1 MRSAFFS
8 LATLAVAA
16 IPAFANDLLPD
27 SIYSGTKGSVC
38 DSGWVVG
45 FPTGSSDYFDATYT
59 VVGGIANVEDGT
71 IDNGLKVQSVAVSVS
86 DFGSGR
92 TYPILGVFNSNLG
105 VDPSGETPDLAS
117 AVATTIP
124 SPALSPPG
132 LFGFVQFAAATGT
145 GVITGTTNVHTVV
158 QLPPGDSGLL
168 GVGADSGS
176 TGTTGGAS
184 GFTTDGY
191 ATPSISLSFLD
202 WGLSVGQDNS
212 ATTSC
217 KQADRKPHGRLRA
230 SNMVQGIGEGD
241 KLTTTVKAGDT
252 LNLLF
257 LGTKSGDKL
266 RLYFNVAPCTPAVAI
281 GPVLPTLADP
291 DGSGSFIRI
300 NATWPSGF
308 GGQTFRFSAVWGN
321 PACSN
326 PGVGFTNCV
335 TIITSADPS
344 FGICDDG
351 TVETGWV
358 VQIPSGSSDYF
369 NNNFGSGVGKN
380 GVVGLTLSVLDF
392 GTTAGGYPTSGVSNA
407 NLVVDPSGN
416 TPDIGAPL
424 ATVSP
429 FTFPAGTFATTAGL
443 YISHAVSV
451 PGGSL
456 GLNVH
461 GWVQFPAGDPG
472 LLGIGGDTTAS
483 NGCSGFSLDGY
494 SSPAISFFVNFG
506 IRVKTN

>member
-1 MRSAFFS
+1 MRMAFFS

-16 IPAFANDLLPD
+16 IPAFAGAGD
-27 SIYSGTKGSVC
+27 STIWSATKGNVI

-45 FPTGSSDYFDATYT
+45 FPTGSSDFFDATYGVTAGIGNLEGAT
-59 VVGGIANVEDGT
+59 VAG
-71 IDNGLKVQSVAVSVS
+71 GLKVDGIAVSVS

-92 TYPILGVFNSNLG
+92 TYATVGVFNSNLS
-105 VDPSGETPDLAS
+105 VDPSGETPDLSS
-117 AVATTIP
+117 AISSAI
-124 SPALSPPG
+124 SPTLSPPA
-132 LFGFVQFAAATGT
+132 LFQFVPFTLSANSIPSGATKT
-145 GVITGTTNVHTVV
+145 HAVV

-168 GVGADSGS
+168 GVGADSGAG
-176 TGTTGGAS
+176 TGSS

-191 ATPSISLSFLD
+191 TTPSIGLSFLD
-202 WGLSVGQDNS
+202 FGQNVGQDNS

-230 SNMVQGIGEGD
+230 SNLVQGIGEGD
-241 KLTTTVKAGDT
+241 KLTATVKSGDT
-252 LNLLF
+252 LNLAF
-257 LGTKSGDKL
+257 FGSKTGDKF
-266 RLYFNVAPCTPAVAI
+266 RLYFNVSPCTPAVAI
-281 GPVLPTLADP
+281 GPVLPTIADP
-291 DGSGSFIRI
+291 DGTGTYLRI

-335 TIITSADPS
+335 TVVTSADPS

-380 GVVGLTLSVLDF
+380 GIVGLTLSVLDF

-407 NLVVDPSGN
+407 NLGVDPSGN
-416 TPDIGAPL
+416 TPDIGSPL

-429 FTFPAGTFATTAGL
+429 FTFPAGSFETTSGL
-443 YISHAVSV
+443 YTSHAVSV
-451 PGGSL
+451 AGGSL
-456 GLNVH
+456 GSNVH

>member
-1 MRSAFFS
+1 VKRIFACVALCAIGIGSAFGGG
-8 LATLAVAA
+8 
-16 IPAFANDLLPD
+16 LPYIWD
-27 SIYSGTKGSVC
+27 TVKVHPC
-38 DSGWVVG
+38 DTGWVVG
-45 FPTGSSDYFDATYT
+45 FPTGPSDYFN
-59 VVGGIANVEDGT
+59 VGFSVIPGIGNNQGAVTGGLECECISVNVT
-71 IDNGLKVQSVAVSVS
+71 
-86 DFGSGR
+86 DFGSGL
-92 TYPILGVFNSNLG
+92 TYTTVGTFGSNLG
-105 VDPSGETPDLAS
+105 VDPSGGTPDLSNPITS
-117 AVATTIP
+117 ANPTGSLGSPPLFAQVNFPTAGVGTIP
-124 SPALSPPG
+124 G
-132 LFGFVQFAAATGT
+132 
-145 GVITGTTNVHTVV
+145 GTTTVHAVV
-158 QLPPGDSGLL
+158 QLPSGDSGLL
-168 GVGADSGS
+168 GVGADSG
-176 TGTTGGAS
+176 TGNGTS

-191 ATPSISLSFLD
+191 STPSILLSFLD
-202 WGLSVGQDNS
+202 FGINPGQDNS
-212 ATTSC
+212 HTTSC

-230 SNMVQGIGEGD
+230 SNLIQGIGEGD
-241 KLTTTVKAGDT
+241 QLTTTVKAGDT

-257 LGTKSGDKL
+257 LGTKTGDKF

-281 GPVLPTLADP
+281 GPVLPTIPDP
-291 DGSGSFIRI
+291 DGSGTYLRI

-308 GGQTFRFSAVWGN
+308 GGNTFNFSAVWGN

-335 TIITSADPS
+335 TVIVSADPT
-344 FGICDDG
+344 FGVCDDG

-358 VQIPSGSSDYF
+358 VQIPSQASDYF
-369 NNNFGSGVGKN
+369 NVNFGSGQGKN
-380 GVVGLTLSVLDF
+380 GVVALTLSVLDF
-392 GTTAGGYPTSGVSNA
+392 GTTAAGYPTSGVSNA
-407 NLVVDPSGN
+407 NLLVDPSGN

-429 FTFPAGTFATTAGL
+429 FTFPAGTFATTSGL
-443 YISHAVSV
+443 YISHAVSI

-461 GWVQFPAGDPG
+461 GWVQFPSGDPG

>member
-1 MRSAFFS
+1 MQKVLVGFVV
-8 LATLAVAA
+8 LAMAA
-16 IPAFANDLLPD
+16 GPAFARNDAKIATTNLVGPVD
-27 SIYSGTKGSVC
+27 T
-38 DSGWVVG
+38 GWVVG
-45 FPTGSSDYFDATYT
+45 FPTGSSDYFNVAHN
-59 VVGGIANVEDGT
+59 VVPGIGNTEMVAGGLPMC
-71 IDNGLKVQSVAVSVS
+71 GLWVSET

-92 TYPILGVFNSNLG
+92 VYPIVGCFNSNLAL
-105 VDPSGETPDLAS
+105 DTSGLTPDLSSQIAGVVS
-117 AVATTIP
+117 PANPAPALFQFVNYLSTTEGTIP
-124 SPALSPPG
+124 GGS
-132 LFGFVQFAAATGT
+132 TK
-145 GVITGTTNVHTVV
+145 VHAVV

-168 GVGADSGS
+168 GVGADSNAS
-176 TGTTGGAS
+176 PTVSS

-191 ATPSISLSFLD
+191 STPSVILSFLD
-202 WGLSVGQDNS
+202 FGMNHGSDNS

-230 SNMVQGIGEGD
+230 SNLRQGIGEGD
-241 KLTTTVKAGDT
+241 HLTTTVKGGDT
-252 LNLLF
+252 LNLMF
-257 LGTKSGDKL
+257 MGTKSGDKL
-266 RLYFNVAPCTPAVAI
+266 RLYYNVAPCTPAVAI
-281 GPVLPTLADP
+281 GPVLPTIPDADG
-291 DGSGSFIRI
+291 DGTYLRI

-308 GGQTFRFSAVWGN
+308 GGNTFNFSAVWGN

-335 TIITSADPS
+335 TVIASADPT
-344 FGICDDG
+344 FGTCDDG

-358 VQIPSGSSDYF
+358 VQIPSASSDYF
-369 NNNFGSGVGKN
+369 NNNFGTGVGKN

-392 GTTAGGYPTSGVSNA
+392 GTTAAGYPTSGVSNA
-407 NLVVDPSGN
+407 NLLVDPSGN

-429 FTFPAGTFATTAGL
+429 FTFPAGTFATTSGL
-443 YISHAVSV
+443 YISHAVSI

-461 GWVQFPAGDPG
+461 GWVQFPPGDPG

-483 NGCSGFSLDGY
+483 NGCSGFTLDGY

-506 IRVKTN
+506 IRVKAN